1 MVSGILRSE
10 IMNIVD
16 NFNQSE
22 FNQENSYYF
31 VRFSNDFVYIDRCSN
46 GRIELF
52 SRLTITES
60 SNLLIEVL
68 NIASNKYK
76 EFIKNKSFS
85 DSLDK
90 PLKRVMHFGLLDM

>member
-1 MVSGILRSE
+1 MVSEILRSE

-16 NFNQSE
+16 NFNQSK

-52 SRLTITES
+52 SRLAITES
-60 SNLLIEVL
+60 SSILIEVL
-68 NIASNKYK
+68 NIVSNKFM
-76 EFIKNKSFS
+76 EFIKNASIS
-85 DSLDK
+85 DSIEK
-90 PLKRVMHFGLLDM
+90 PLIRVMQFGLLDM